1 MRISDWSSDV
11 CSSDLCSLYCTPL
24 SCGRPSCSIRYVLLS
39 SVMTYPL
46 VTLLVHAHPIR
57 SGDAKLAAAKDDY
70 LRDRRVISIAPNVQ
84 KRLDG
89 PRLRLRRHLPHF
101 LWLIRILLVPLAVLV
116 DDNKVGEIGIVSCS
130 ERLCQ

>member
-39 SVMTYPL
+39 SVMTYTL

-57 SGDAKLAAAKDDY
+57 SGDAKLAAATDEY
-70 LRDRRVISIAPNVQ
+70 LRNRRGLAIPPNVH
-84 KRLDG
+84 KHLDG
-89 PRLRLRRHLPHF
+89 TRLRLRYNLPH
-101 LWLIRILLVPLAVLV
+101 LHWLIRIRIENGRASGRAREWEDV
-116 DDNKVGEIGIVSCS
+116 
-130 ERLCQ
+130 

>member
-57 SGDAKLAAAKDDY
+57 SGDAKLAAAKDEY
-70 LRDRRVISIAPNVQ
+70 LRDRRVIDIAPNVQ
-84 KRLDG
+84 TSDE
-89 PRLRLRRHLPHF
+89 RRVRKEGVRK
-101 LWLIRILLVPLAVLV
+101 WR
-116 DDNKVGEIGIVSCS
+116 SRWS
-130 ERLCQ
+130 E

>member
-57 SGDAKLAAAKDDY
+57 SGDATLAAPKDEY
-70 LRDRRVISIAPNVQ
+70 LRDRRVIAIAHNVQ

-89 PRLRLRRHLPHF
+89 PRLQIRCNMQHF
-101 LWLIRILLVPLAVLV
+101 HALIRIPIVHQAVLDFDKKAAAFV
-116 DDNKVGEIGIVSCS
+116 IYWGFDY
-130 ERLCQ
+130 